1 MRGLRAALIP
11 DDETGQLLKQM
22 LEDGDDIDRP
32 RPIGF
37 FHVFAEETDAQDFAA
52 AASARPDLVVEG
64 PDFDDDDGIWEV
76 TATHVMAAQ
85 HKAIT
90 ALETELAEL
99 AARFR
104 GYPDGWGC
112 DPAGDDTAQ

>member
-1 MRGLRAALIP
+1 MRELRLALIP
-11 DDETGQLLKQM
+11 DDENGQLLKRM
-22 LEDGDDIDRP
+22 IEDGDDLEKP
-32 RPIGF
+32 RPIDF

-52 AASARPDLVVEG
+52 AAAAQPDLVVEG

-76 TATHVMAAQ
+76 SATRVMAPQ

-90 ALETELAEL
+90 ELESALARLAEQY
-99 AARFR
+99 R

-112 DPAGDDTAQ
+112 DPATDTH